1 MVVII
6 FLILIYR
13 PFFIKARTY
22 FRTNELTVNETQR
35 ARAGLDF
42 VSIVNSNYAL
52 IKNGSSYG
60 SVSITILND
69 SIPELEEIFEIHLT
83 GVEVAGYNPTQE
95 NLPEIGGITRINV
108 TIQEN
113 DYPYGLFGLQV
124 EREQVLQ
131 NNSQYFVYEP
141 NESRI
146 PITFYISR
154 GKGNISWT
162 VFHCVKSVRI
172 WRYSG
177 PYFPA
182 FGLNAY

>member
-83 GVEVAGYNPTQE
+83 GVEVVGYNPTQE

-141 NESRI
+141 NESWM